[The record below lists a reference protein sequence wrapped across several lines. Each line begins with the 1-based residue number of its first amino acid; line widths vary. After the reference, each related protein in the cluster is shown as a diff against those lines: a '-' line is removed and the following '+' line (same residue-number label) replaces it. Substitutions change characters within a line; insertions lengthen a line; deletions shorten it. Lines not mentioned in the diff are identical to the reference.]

1 METMTNKIYARLNE
15 NNVVIKLFSSV
26 FEQQIEGDVLVDE
39 GVEEY
44 HAHVHL
50 KYLVMDDQG
59 RYNYKVVNGE
69 LIELTNEEK
78 DALFP
83 PVVVEEVEPLED
95 QVKTLKDQLSMLEQD
110 MADLLLS
117 MI

>member
-1 METMTNKIYARLNE
+1 MDQLTNKIYARLDGE
-15 NNVVIKLFSSV
+15 IVIKLFSSV
-26 FEQQIEGDVLVDE
+26 FEQPEKGDVLVDE

-50 KYLVMDDQG
+50 KYLVMDDQC
-59 RYNYKVVNGE
+59 RYNYKVINGE
-69 LIELTNEEK
+69 LIELTEKEK
-78 DALFP
+78 DTLFP

-110 MADLLLS
+110 MADLLLT
-117 MI
+117 II